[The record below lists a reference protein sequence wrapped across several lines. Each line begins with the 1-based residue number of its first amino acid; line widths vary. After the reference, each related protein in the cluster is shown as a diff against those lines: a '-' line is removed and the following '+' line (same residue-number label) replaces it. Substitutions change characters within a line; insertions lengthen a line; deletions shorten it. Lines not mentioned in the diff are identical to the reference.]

1 MKATDDIVYKG
12 MTQGEIETQYMLRN
26 TRPDYETTDI
36 PRWMEMSERFR
47 SQSINTL
54 NLNYGHLPRN
64 TLDFFTPKDNSLGFI
79 LYIHGGYWQRGDK
92 SVYSFIAQPFVN
104 RGYSVAV
111 MNYQMCPDVKL
122 TEIAPQARNAIK
134 WLWNNSSDLNISRD
148 NFNVLG
154 HSAGGHLT
162 SEMLFTD
169 WSQVDQTLPKNL
181 LHAAVAVSGIYDFEP
196 ILYCSENDGL
206 GMDLQE
212 AKAASIIHRKPSID
226 IPHIL
231 SFGLNEPQDMH
242 RQSLDY
248 AKAFADDFSS
258 LEVIEVNN
266 ADHFETVDAITDE
279 NGELFNKTLSLFES

>member
-1 MKATDDIVYKG
+1 
-12 MTQGEIETQYMLRN
+12 
-26 TRPDYETTDI
+26 
-36 PRWMEMSERFR
+36 
-47 SQSINTL
+47 
-54 NLNYGHLPRN
+54 
-64 TLDFFTPKDNSLGFI
+64 LGFI

-92 SVYSFIAQPFVN
+92 SVYSFIAKPFVN

-162 SEMLFTD
+162 SEMLFTN
-169 WSQVDQTLPKNL
+169 WSQEDQALPKNL

-206 GMDLQE
+206 GMDLLE
-212 AKAASIIHRKPSID
+212 AKAASLIHRKPSID

-231 SFGLNEPQDMH
+231 SFGLNEPLDMH

-248 AKAFADDFSS
+248 AKAFADEFSS

-279 NGELFNKTLSLFES
+279 NGELFNKTIRLFES

>member
-1 MKATDDIVYKG
+1 MKSADNIVYKG
-12 MTQGEIETQYMLRN
+12 MTRREIEKQYMLRN
-26 TRPDYETTDI
+26 TRPNYETTDI
-36 PRWMEMSERFR
+36 PRWIEISERFR
-47 SQSINTL
+47 SYSINQL
-54 NLNYGHLPRN
+54 DLVYGPLPRN
-64 TLDFFTPKDNSLGFI
+64 TLDFFTPNGNSLGFI

-92 SVYSFIAQPFVN
+92 SVYSFIAEPFVK

-169 WSQVDQTLPKNL
+169 WSQVDQALPKNL

-206 GMDLQE
+206 GMDLLE

-231 SFGLNEPQDMH
+231 SYGLNEPLDMH
-242 RQSLDY
+242 QQSLDY
-248 AKAFADDFSS
+248 AKAFADKFSS

-279 NGELFNKTLSLFES
+279 NGELFNKTLRLFES

>member
-169 WSQVDQTLPKNL
+169 WSQEDQALPKNL

-206 GMDLQE
+206 GMDLLE
-212 AKAASIIHRKPSID
+212 AQAASIIHRKPSID
-226 IPHIL
+226 IPHII
-231 SFGLNEPQDMH
+231 SFGLNEPLDMH

-248 AKAFADDFSS
+248 VKAFADDFSS

-279 NGELFNKTLSLFES
+279 NGELFNQTLRLFES

>member
-1 MKATDDIVYKG
+1 MKSAESIVYKG
-12 MTQGEIETQYMLRN
+12 MTRVEIEKQYMLRN

-36 PRWMEMSERFR
+36 PRWMEMSQRYR
-47 SQSINTL
+47 AQSINKT
-54 NLNYGHLPRN
+54 NLIYGSYPRN
-64 TLDFFTPKDNSLGFI
+64 TLDFFSPNGNSLGFI

-92 SVYSFIAQPFVN
+92 SVYSFIAKPFVE

-122 TEIAPQARNAIK
+122 TEIVPQAREAIK
-134 WLWNNSSDLNISRD
+134 WLWNNSSNLKISRD

-154 HSAGGHLT
+154 HSAGGHIT
-162 SEMLFTD
+162 TEMLFTN
-169 WSQVDQTLPKNL
+169 WNQEDQSLPKNL
-181 LHAAVAVSGIYDFEP
+181 LHTGVAVSGIYDFEP

-206 GMDLQE
+206 RMDLKE
-212 AKAASIIHRKPSID
+212 AKAASTIHKKPSID

-231 SFGLNEPQDMH
+231 SYGLNEPPDMH

-248 AKAFADDFSS
+248 AKTFASNFSS
-258 LEVIEVNN
+258 LEIIEINN

-279 NGELFNKTLSLFES
+279 DGQLFNKILSLFGS

>member
-1 MKATDDIVYKG
+1 MKSAENIVYKG
-12 MTQGEIETQYMLRN
+12 MTRREIEKQYMLRN
-26 TRPDYETTDI
+26 TRPNYETTDI
-36 PRWMEMSERFR
+36 PRWMEISERFR
-47 SQSINTL
+47 SRSINQL
-54 NLNYGHLPRN
+54 DLVYGPLPRN
-64 TLDFFTPKDNSLGFI
+64 TLDFFTPNGNSLGFI

-92 SVYSFIAQPFVN
+92 SVYSFIAEPFVK

-122 TEIAPQARNAIK
+122 TEIAPQVRKAIK
-134 WLWNNSSDLNISRD
+134 WLWNNSSELNISRD

-169 WSQVDQTLPKNL
+169 WSQEDQALPKNL

>member
-1 MKATDDIVYKG
+1 
-12 MTQGEIETQYMLRN
+12 
-26 TRPDYETTDI
+26 
-36 PRWMEMSERFR
+36 
-47 SQSINTL
+47 
-54 NLNYGHLPRN
+54 
-64 TLDFFTPKDNSLGFI
+64 
-79 LYIHGGYWQRGDK
+79 
-92 SVYSFIAQPFVN
+92 
-104 RGYSVAV
+104 
-111 MNYQMCPDVKL
+111 MCPDVKL
-122 TEIAPQARNAIK
+122 TEIAPQVRKAIK
-134 WLWNNSSDLNISRD
+134 WLWNHSKDLNISRD

-162 SEMLFTD
+162 AEMLFTD
-169 WSQVDQTLPKNL
+169 WSKEDHALPKNL

-206 GMDLQE
+206 GMDLLE

-231 SFGLNEPQDMH
+231 SYGLNEPLDMH

-248 AKAFADDFSS
+248 AKAFADKFSS

-279 NGELFNKTLSLFES
+279 NGELFNKTLRLFES

>member
-1 MKATDDIVYKG
+1 MKSAENIVYKG
-12 MTQGEIETQYMLRN
+12 MTRREIEKQYMLRN
-26 TRPDYETTDI
+26 TRPNYETTDI

-47 SQSINTL
+47 SYSINQL
-54 NLNYGHLPRN
+54 DLVYGPLPRN
-64 TLDFFTPKDNSLGFI
+64 TLDFFTPNANSLGFI

-92 SVYSFIAQPFVN
+92 SVYSFIAEPFVK

-122 TEIAPQARNAIK
+122 TEIAPQVRKAIK
-134 WLWNNSSDLNISRD
+134 WLWNHSKNLYISRD

-162 SEMLFTD
+162 AEMVFTD
-169 WSQVDQTLPKNL
+169 WSQEDQSLPKNL

-206 GMDLQE
+206 RMDLKE
-212 AKAASIIHRKPSID
+212 AKAASTIHKKPFID

-231 SFGLNEPQDMH
+231 SFGLNEPPDMH

-248 AKAFADDFSS
+248 VKAFSDDFSS
-258 LEVIEVNN
+258 LEIIKVDS
-266 ADHFETVDAITDE
+266 ADHFETVDEISNE
-279 NGELFNKTLSLFES
+279 NGELFNKTLSLFKS